1 MLDCSIMVLAL
12 RVHRLC
18 MYAFVKCAQE
28 ARGFFVMKAV
38 LVNEFTGPSGVK
50 YGDIADI
57 PDEVE
62 GSVVIDVR
70 AVGVCFP
77 DLLQSRG
84 EYQVRFDPP
93 FVPGMECAGTVRSA
107 PAGTGFKPG
116 DRVMA
121 FGMAG
126 AYAERAASAPELV
139 VPSPP
144 ELDDAE
150 SVTLLVNY
158 FTVYFALV
166 RRAALM
172 AGDTVLVLGS
182 AGGVGSAAIQ
192 VAKALGARVIAVVR
206 RAEAYD
212 FVGSL
217 GADVVLPL
225 DEGWAKAVRAHTGD
239 RGVDIVVDPVGGSTC
254 DDAVRTLAPEGRL
267 LVIGYAGGEIPAI
280 KTNRLL
286 LRNAGLLG
294 VEWGKFST
302 DNPDQLTAVA
312 HAVGHLVQ
320 GGLRPPNPM
329 RYPLSEG
336 RTALEMLDTGKVIGK
351 IVLEV

>member
-1 MLDCSIMVLAL
+1 
-12 RVHRLC
+12 
-18 MYAFVKCAQE
+18 
-28 ARGFFVMKAV
+28 MKAV
-38 LVNEFTGPSGVK
+38 VVNEFTGPTGVK
-50 YGDIADI
+50 FGDVSDI

-62 GSVVIDVR
+62 GSVIVDVK
-70 AVGVCFP
+70 AVGVCYP

-107 PAGTGFKPG
+107 PAGTGFQPG

-121 FGMAG
+121 FGMSG
-126 AYAERAASAPELV
+126 AYAERVASAPELV
-139 VPSPP
+139 VPSPA

-172 AGDTVLVLGS
+172 AGDTVVVLGS
-182 AGGVGSAAIQ
+182 AGGVGSAAIKM
-192 VAKALGARVIAVVR
+192 AKALGARVIAVVR
-206 RAEAYD
+206 RKEAID
-212 FVGSL
+212 FVSTL
-217 GADVVLPL
+217 GADVVVPL
-225 DEGWAKAVRAHTGD
+225 GDGWAKAVKAHTD
-239 RGVDIVVDPVGGSTC
+239 NRGADIIVDPVGGDAC
-254 DDAVRTLAPEGRL
+254 DEAVRILAPEGRL
-267 LVIGYAGGEIPAI
+267 LVIGYAGGDIPSV

-302 DNPDQLTAVA
+302 DNPDQLTAVGA
-312 HAVGHLVQ
+312 AVAHLVQ
-320 GGLRPPNPM
+320 GGLRPPKPT
-329 RYPLSEG
+329 RLPLAEG
-336 RTALEMLDTGKVIGK
+336 RSALELLDTGGVIGK
-351 IVLEV
+351 IVLET